1 MPLEPAGIWGENID
15 LPGDEGGLPVG
26 PKPVDPWYFTSLEIP
41 VESGRGI
48 EQRDRADAQP
58 VVVINQEAARHLSSD
73 LGAANPVGRTVRIP
87 MPGYGPDP
95 GDHGGGSDR
104 GRDPERAHG
113 WTAGAGTAGRRPC
126 RWPRCPSRT
135 SNCWCAHRLSPRQSC
150 PAFGRPS
157 DNWIPICPWRT
168 SGRWSR
174 CGSRAW
180 SGPGSPLGRSGA
192 FAGLA
197 ALLAALG
204 LYGVLAHAV
213 AQQRREIGI
222 RMALGAR
229 SADVLSHVLGNG
241 VRMIAVGLV
250 LGLAGAFALTRLLQ
264 SLLFETS
271 ALDPLALGIA
281 CVLMMLAGLLA
292 AWIPANRAA
301 HVDPMQGPP

>member
-1 MPLEPAGIWGENID
+1 M
-15 LPGDEGGLPVG
+15 VG
-26 PKPVDPWYFTSLEIP
+26 A
-41 VESGRGI
+41 R
-48 EQRDRADAQP
+48 QP
-58 VVVINQEAARHLSSD
+58 TWAL
-73 LGAANPVGRTVRIP
+73 
-87 MPGYGPDP
+87 
-95 GDHGGGSDR
+95 
-104 GRDPERAHG
+104 
-113 WTAGAGTAGRRPC
+113 
-126 RWPRCPSRT
+126 
-135 SNCWCAHRLSPRQSC
+135 
-150 PAFGRPS
+150 
-157 DNWIPICPWRT
+157 
-168 SGRWSR
+168 
-174 CGSRAW
+174 
-180 SGPGSPLGRSGA
+180 GA

-301 HVDPMQGPP
+301 HVDPMQDPS